1 MMQVVFIGD
10 LVEENGKTVKENN
23 LERVHNVPVGSL
35 VEITYES
42 EYEEPSERVKGL
54 RLFVVKHSRDCDGSP
69 LYSLSF
75 SLTAQDDFD
84 KIEEDIAQ
92 EKYKNEMEWRLLM
105 LLKWQAMGKILN
117 GYDEGS
123 FTVIK

>member
-1 MMQVVFIGD
+1 MQTVFVGD
-10 LVEENGKTVKENN
+10 IVEGNGKTVKENN
-23 LERVHNVPVGSL
+23 LALKHNVPIGSL

-42 EYEEPSERVKGL
+42 EYAEPHERVKGL

-69 LYSLSF
+69 LYALSH
-75 SLTAQDDFD
+75 SLTAQDDYD
-84 KIEEDIAQ
+84 KIEQDIEQ
-92 EKYKNEMEWRLLM
+92 HKYNDEMEWRLMM

>member
-1 MMQVVFIGD
+1 MQAVFVGD
-10 LVEENGKTVKENN
+10 IVEENGKTVKENN
-23 LERVHNVPVGSL
+23 LAVNHNVPIGSL

-42 EYEEPSERVKGL
+42 KYDEPHERVKGL

-69 LYSLSF
+69 LYSLSY
-75 SLTAQDDFD
+75 SLTAQDEYD
-84 KIEEDIAQ
+84 KIEQDIAQ
-92 EKYKNEMEWRLLM
+92 HKYGDEMEWRLMM

-123 FTVIK
+123 FTVIE

>member
-1 MMQVVFIGD
+1 MQVVFIGD

-69 LYSLSF
+69 LYALSHSLS
-75 SLTAQDDFD
+75 AQDDYD
-84 KIEEDIAQ
+84 KIEQDIAQ
-92 EKYKNEMEWRLLM
+92 HKYGDEMEWRLLM
-105 LLKWQAMGKILN
+105 MLKWQAMGKILN

>member
-1 MMQVVFIGD
+1 MQGLFIGD
-10 LVEENGKTVKENN
+10 LVQENGKTVKENN
-23 LERVHNVPVGSL
+23 LELVHNVPVGSL

-69 LYSLSF
+69 LYALSHSLS
-75 SLTAQDDFD
+75 AQDDYD
-84 KIEEDIAQ
+84 KIEQDIAQ
-92 EKYKNEMEWRLLM
+92 HKYGDEMELRLMM